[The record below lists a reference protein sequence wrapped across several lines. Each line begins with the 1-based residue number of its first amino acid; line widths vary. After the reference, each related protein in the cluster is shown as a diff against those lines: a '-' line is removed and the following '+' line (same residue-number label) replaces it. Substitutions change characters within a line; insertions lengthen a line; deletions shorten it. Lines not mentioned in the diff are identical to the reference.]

1 MVSPAAGTPYDAGSR
16 MAKHIYIAY
25 TGGTIGMK
33 HTGRGWQ
40 SAPGFLAEQMAGM
53 RELGA
58 DGMPTYE
65 IHEFDVLLDSSN
77 MTPEGWIRIA
87 RRIDDNY
94 FGGFDAFIVLHGTDT
109 LAYTASALSMFFAG
123 LDKPVIVTGSQI
135 PLCQPRND
143 ARENIVTALQ
153 IAGDDHAPKEVCVYF
168 NDLLLRGCRTT
179 KMDCDG
185 FGAFA
190 SPNVQPL
197 GRIGVYFEYRVAFNQ
212 HLYRRHQ
219 PLKGNSPPGTA
230 ITASADRPTARV
242 GALRLYPGMSI
253 DVLRA
258 AVASPVRGLVLECF
272 GVGNG
277 PDHDER
283 FLETLREA
291 SERMVIVDVTQC
303 PSGSVYLGDYA
314 TGAAMKAAGLIP
326 GADMTSEA
334 ALAKLFYLFQ
344 LGLSVEQVK
353 TIMPLD
359 IRGELT
365 GPPFVPVHGSGDPE
379 RILGLEPET
388 GRPNTRRIH
397 R

>member
-1 MVSPAAGTPYDAGSR
+1 
-16 MAKHIYIAY
+16 MARTKHIYIAY

-33 HTGRGWQ
+33 RSGTGWQ
-40 SAPGFLAEQMAGM
+40 PAPGFLAEGMAGM
-53 RELGA
+53 PELQA

-65 IHEFDVLLDSSN
+65 IHEFDSLLDSSN
-77 MTPEGWIRIA
+77 MTPQGWIRIA
-87 RRIDDNY
+87 RQIDESY
-94 FGGFDAFIVLHGTDT
+94 FKGYDAFIVLHGTDT
-109 LAYTASALSMFFAG
+109 MAYTASALSMFLAG

-143 ARENIVTALQ
+143 ARENLVTALQ
-153 IAGDDHAPKEVCVYF
+153 IAGDDQAPKEVCVYF

-179 KMDCDG
+179 KMNCDG
-185 FGAFA
+185 FGAFD

-197 GRIGVYFEYRVAFNQ
+197 GKIGISFEYRVTFNR
-212 HLYRRHQ
+212 HLFRRRR
-219 PLKGNSPPGTA
+219 PAGPKVPPGAA
-230 ITASADRPTARV
+230 ITASGSTDYARV

-258 AVASPVRGLVLECF
+258 ALAPPVQGLVLECF

-277 PDHDER
+277 PDHDRE
-283 FLETLREA
+283 FIETLTEA
-291 SERMVIVDVTQC
+291 SKHVAVVDVTQC

-314 TGAAMKAAGLIP
+314 TGAAMKATGVIP
-326 GADMTSEA
+326 GADLTCEA

-344 LGLSVEQVK
+344 LGLSLDLVK

-365 GPPFVPVHGSGDPE
+365 GPAFVPPVGDANLQ
-379 RILGLEPET
+379 RVV
-388 GRPNTRRIH
+388 GRADGPRPTSLKREVPSP
-397 R
+397 